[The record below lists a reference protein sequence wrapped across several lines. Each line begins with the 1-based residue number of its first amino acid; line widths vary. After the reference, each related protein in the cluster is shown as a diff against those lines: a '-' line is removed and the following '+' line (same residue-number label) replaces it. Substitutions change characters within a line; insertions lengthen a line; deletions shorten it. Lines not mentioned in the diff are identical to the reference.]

1 MSNMHTL
8 THDNTFVIIQEIR
21 AFHKIVVAT
30 ACSHRQSWIYP
41 KTALP
46 LPTFVDPGKTV
57 P

>member
-30 ACSHRQSWIYP
+30 ACGHQKSCIY
-41 KTALP
+41 
-46 LPTFVDPGKTV
+46 
-57 P
+57 